1 MFVVSMKTTRPRLLV
16 SLVVVAV
23 LLVTTLALSN
33 GQRTT
38 ATGAAVSDDA
48 GRRQFLTQLGYEV
61 DAAQAQVQ
69 EILIPVEPDEAYTAY
84 NDLQKQAGYD
94 LTAYRGKRVK
104 CWRYAVTNYPGARD
118 VKANIYVYKDNI
130 IGGDIVSTAGEGF
143 CHGLT
148 PLTVGVE

>member
-23 LLVTTLALSN
+23 LLMTTLVLS
-33 GQRTT
+33 GMQEAT
-38 ATGAAVSDDA
+38 ATGTTVSDDA

-61 DAAQAQVQ
+61 DAAQAQVR

-118 VKANIYVYKDNI
+118 VKANIYVYK
-130 IGGDIVSTAGEGF
+130 GGRNSGRTAVKCTEPGGI
-143 CHGLT
+143 CSR
-148 PLTVGVE
+148 